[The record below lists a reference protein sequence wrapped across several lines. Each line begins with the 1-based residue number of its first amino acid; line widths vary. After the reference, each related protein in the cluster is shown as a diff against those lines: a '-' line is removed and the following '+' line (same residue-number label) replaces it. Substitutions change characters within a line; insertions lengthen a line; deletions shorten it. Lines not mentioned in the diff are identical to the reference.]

1 MQKRRFLILYSVILM
16 KRDKP
21 VITGEE
27 KIVFKGK
34 IFEIAHT
41 PMKIGKKEVIF
52 ETARRAPGVRMLIV
66 KGNKILIIK
75 EYRPELKQYDY
86 RLPGGKV
93 FDRLEQYDAAR
104 KNKRDMIAEGKKAV
118 MREAEEEIG
127 IIPLKMKHLHTT
139 APNAT
144 VDWQL
149 YYFLI
154 DKFNVNKKQKLEH
167 GEDITPLWKT
177 KQKIK
182 KMCLKNE
189 IKEERSA
196 YILLRFIEN
205 EFQ

>member
-1 MQKRRFLILYSVILM
+1 M

-21 VITGEE
+21 IIADKE
-27 KIVFKGK
+27 KIVFKGR
-34 IFEIAHT
+34 IFEIVHT
-41 PMKIGKKEVIF
+41 PMKIGKKQVTF
-52 ETARRAPGVRMLIV
+52 ETARRAPGVRMLII
-66 KGNKILIIK
+66 KEDKILLIK
-75 EYRPELKQYDY
+75 EYRPEFKGYDY

-104 KNKRDMIAEGKKAV
+104 KNNKDMIAEGKKAV
-118 MREAEEEIG
+118 MREAEEEVG
-127 IIPLKMKHLHTT
+127 ITPLKIKHIHTT

-154 DKFNVNKKQKLEH
+154 KNFKVNKKQKLEH
-167 GEDITPLWKT
+167 GEDITPLLKSMQEVKT
-177 KQKIK
+177 
-182 KMCLKNE
+182 MCLKNE
-189 IKEERSA
+189 IKEERSG